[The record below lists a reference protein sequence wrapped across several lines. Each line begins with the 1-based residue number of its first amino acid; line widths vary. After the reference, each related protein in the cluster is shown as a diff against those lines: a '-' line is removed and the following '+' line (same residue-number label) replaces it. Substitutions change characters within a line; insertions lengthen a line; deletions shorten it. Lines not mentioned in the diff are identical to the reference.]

1 MGCSSAGLMCSIA
14 AAHPDKYLTLPA
26 QSLQLPSEVVEFDM
40 RGRMDAAKGG
50 DYAYIDVGEVKS
62 SAHYTKSVEQLG
74 LRLGLL
80 RWLVHV
86 CAGIAVPDIR
96 LVGRLFLPKAALQGS
111 FIEDQEREKALH
123 EWGFSLYV
131 HDFQGSAAC
140 RTTIELFE
148 YSGWKA
154 VPLEHTLHTV
164 PSGFAQSQSYQC
176 HMASC
181 WSACAK

>member
-1 MGCSSAGLMCSIA
+1 MLVLQELLGCSSAGLMCSMA
-14 AAHPDKYLTLPA
+14 AAHPDKYLALPA

-50 DYAYIDVGEVKS
+50 ASAYIDIGEVKS
-62 SAHYTKSVEQLG
+62 RADYSKSVEQLG

-86 CAGIAVPDIR
+86 CAGIAMPKIV

-111 FIEDQEREKALH
+111 FVEDQEREKALH

-131 HDFQGSAAC
+131 MDF
-140 RTTIELFE
+140 
-148 YSGWKA
+148 
-154 VPLEHTLHTV
+154 
-164 PSGFAQSQSYQC
+164 
-176 HMASC
+176 
-181 WSACAK
+181 